1 MNSLLRSLGRLA
13 MPTAKRTYAKMDI
26 TDHRR
31 LDVFFYG
38 LFMDP
43 QLLQDRGVR
52 PTDIR
57 VASVSGF
64 ALRIG
69 ARATLVPDPGGQVHG
84 VLMKLSHA
92 DLERLY
98 ADPSVQAY
106 HPEAVLAVTRDGVAV
121 AAMCYNL
128 AEAPSPQEHNAD
140 YASKLRSLAQE
151 IGLPESYVASIS

>member
-1 MNSLLRSLGRLA
+1 
-13 MPTAKRTYAKMDI
+13 
-26 TDHRR
+26 
-31 LDVFFYG
+31 
-38 LFMDP
+38 MDP
-43 QLLQDRGVR
+43 ELLQDRGIL

-69 ARATLVPDPGGQVHG
+69 ARATLVPNLGGQVHG

-98 ADPSVQAY
+98 ADPSVRAY
-106 HPEAVLAVTRDGVAV
+106 RPEAVLAVTRDGVTV

-128 AEAPSPQEHNAD
+128 AEVPSPRERNAE
-140 YASKLRSLAQE
+140 YASKLRSLAQA

>member
-1 MNSLLRSLGRLA
+1 M
-13 MPTAKRTYAKMDI
+13 
-26 TDHRR
+26 
-31 LDVFFYG
+31 FFYG

-43 QLLQDRGVR
+43 ELLQDRGIL

-69 ARATLVPDPGGQVHG
+69 ARATLVPNLGGQVHG

-98 ADPSVQAY
+98 ADPSVRAY
-106 HPEAVLAVTRDGVAV
+106 RPEAVLAVTRDGVTV

-128 AEAPSPQEHNAD
+128 AEVPSPRERNAE
-140 YASKLRSLAQE
+140 YASKLRSLAQA

>member
-1 MNSLLRSLGRLA
+1 M
-13 MPTAKRTYAKMDI
+13 
-26 TDHRR
+26 
-31 LDVFFYG
+31 FFYG

-43 QLLQDRGVR
+43 ELLQDRGIL

-69 ARATLVPDPGGQVHG
+69 ARATLVPHLGGQVHG

-98 ADPSVQAY
+98 ADPSVRAY
-106 HPEAVLAVTRDGVAV
+106 RPEAVLAVTRDGVTV

-128 AEAPSPQEHNAD
+128 AEVPSPRERNAE
-140 YASKLRSLAQE
+140 YASKLRSLAQA